1 MSVSARALYDYTARS
16 DKELSFK
23 RGQTLKVIEKSADG
37 HWWDGLNGP
46 RRGFIPVAYVE
57 IIELQPAAPTPDTMA
72 IPAPPVRRSSV
83 QDREEEEGEG
93 EGGKKEGGVKVSEPP
108 TESSIEEVQEPAA
121 PRSREPSRSPEP
133 PTVTLTAEP
142 TAKEEQTREAE
153 EVARVKE
160 SSPAAE
166 QKPKEEPPKEQLP
179 RKPPLPPIHSGAVR
193 SLTQQFTAPP
203 QQVLVQPHRRPHSE
217 LSPRKSYEPPSTK
230 TSLEPDP
237 INRSSSASS
246 GSSRVTHLTSQL
258 EQRVP
263 HAGPPPP
270 PKPRPPPTAHSP
282 GADKGPSAF
291 HITPHSSTS
300 GSPLQRAQ
308 LGSQVPPSKPLAK
321 GAPGKVKRDW
331 SQKRD
336 DRPPYPAKPL
346 VKPPPPAV
354 PSKSLASNEL
364 QAELQAAM
372 GKRKASDK

>member
-1 MSVSARALYDYTARS
+1 MSARALYDYTARS

-57 IIELQPAAPTPDTMA
+57 IIELQTAAPSTDTIA
-72 IPAPPVRRSSV
+72 IPTPPVRRSSV
-83 QDREEEEGEG
+83 QDKEEEGEG
-93 EGGKKEGGVKVSEPP
+93 EGGRKEGGGVKVSEPP
-108 TESSIEEVQEPAA
+108 TESTIEEVREPSV

-142 TAKEEQTREAE
+142 KEEQTREAE
-153 EVARVKE
+153 EVAQVKE

-166 QKPKEEPPKEQLP
+166 QKPKEEPPKEQVA
-179 RKPPLPPIHSGAVR
+179 RKPPLPIHSGAVK

-217 LSPRKSYEPPSTK
+217 LSPRKSYEPPPTK
-230 TSLEPDP
+230 SSLEPDS

-246 GSSRVTHLTSQL
+246 GSGKVTHLTSQL

-270 PKPRPPPTAHSP
+270 TKPRPPPIAHSP
-282 GADKGPSAF
+282 GADKGLSAF

-308 LGSQVPPSKPLAK
+308 LGSQVPPSKPPAK
-321 GAPGKVKRDW
+321 GGPGKVKRDW

-346 VKPPPPAV
+346 LKPPPPAV